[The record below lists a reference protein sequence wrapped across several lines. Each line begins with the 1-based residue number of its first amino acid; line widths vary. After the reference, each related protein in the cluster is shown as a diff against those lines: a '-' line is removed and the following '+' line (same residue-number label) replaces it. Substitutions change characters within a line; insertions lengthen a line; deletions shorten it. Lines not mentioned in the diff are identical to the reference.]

1 MAVGDMWQVANPITG
16 KPKQLPVLKTFKVYF
31 YANDFHMPA
40 IKNNYILL
48 KKKKSKLHTVDLVRG
63 TQTIILKHI

>member
-48 KKKKSKLHTVDLVRG
+48 KKKKVNCTLLTLFAA
-63 TQTIILKHI
+63 LK

>member
-48 KKKKSKLHTVDLVRG
+48 KKKRKFHTVDLVCG
-63 TQTIILKHI
+63 TQMITLKHI